1 MARSK
6 SSDFIDFPRL
16 FKLYL
21 SKWYLFVISVAVCGF
36 LGFVISRVKQPVYTV
51 NANVLITQDKSTP
64 SMNDPMAGAM
74 SMIFGT
80 SAYVEDEI
88 FQVGAHSLY
97 CDVVKKLGLYNTH
110 YVHRGFL
117 TNVLTYPDFP
127 VDVTAPA
134 ELIDTLRTGI
144 SFKIKIN
151 EKGRA
156 KIKAKMLRRT
166 VAEVEDVKLPYTMKT
181 PLGDFTV
188 VTTKYYNPGSDLSTN
203 VSVNGIDASAETLG
217 EDVHSEIASKRSNVI
232 ALSINTTNPELGKAV
247 LNQIMEQYNQ
257 RGIVQKRQQTALT
270 AGFIDGRLLI
280 ISDDLRKSDREI
292 QEYKQNKGIV
302 DLILETKYQTEKKA
316 AIEEKLIE
324 ANTTAE
330 VMALTA
336 DYLSKPENA
345 YALVPMMVDTEG
357 AQKLIGEY
365 NAAILERSELLSS
378 ARPDNTALKLLSE
391 RIDQMRENVSQTLG
405 RALAS
410 QRVAASELAKELAST
425 EGYLKDMPQTER
437 EYIDLER
444 EHRVKQELYLFLLQ
458 KREENSLMMAN
469 AQPKGQVID
478 SAYTLIDTVGL
489 GKKAI
494 ILLSL
499 IFGMCLPP
507 IFLYCMRLV
516 RNRFESRQDV
526 ERLTDVPILGEV
538 CVDHTGRKLVVDSTD
553 TSSTV
558 ELFRLMRANLLF
570 VLNDANDKV
579 VLVTSS
585 VSGEGKSF
593 ISSNLAATL
602 ALTGKR
608 VVLVG
613 MDIRNPRIAQYMS
626 VNPQFGLT
634 QYLSS
639 SSISLQQIIVP
650 APTVANLD
658 IIVGGPVP
666 PNPAELLISEKVD
679 EFFSKLRQLYDYII
693 VDTAPIGMVS
703 DTFTL
708 NRIADAAIYVCRAN
722 YTSLHDLME
731 VNDIFEQKRLK
742 KLSIVVNGTK
752 TKKTYGYGAK
762 KK

>member
-6 SSDFIDFPRL
+6 SSDFIDFSRL

-21 SKWYLFVISVAVCGF
+21 SKWYLFVISVLICGI
-36 LGFVISRVKQPVYTV
+36 LGFVVSRVKQPVYTV
-51 NANVLITQDKSTP
+51 NANVLISQDQSTP

-74 SMIFGT
+74 SLIFGT

-88 FQVGAHSLY
+88 FQVGSHSLY

-110 YVHRGFL
+110 YVHQGFL

-127 VDVTAPA
+127 VDVTAP
-134 ELIDTLRTGI
+134 ESLIDTLRTGI
-144 SFKIKIN
+144 TFKINVDENGK
-151 EKGRA
+151 A
-156 KIKAKMLRRT
+156 KIKAKMLRST
-166 VAEVEDVKLPYTMKT
+166 VGEVEDVKLPYTMNT
-181 PLGDFTV
+181 PLGDFTI
-188 VTTKYYNPGSDLSTN
+188 VTTKYYNPGSELSTR
-203 VSVNGIDASAETLG
+203 VSVNGIDASAEALS

-232 ALSINTTNPELGKAV
+232 ALSINTTNPELGKDV
-247 LNQIMEQYNQ
+247 LNQIMAQYNE
-257 RGIVQKRQQTALT
+257 RGIKQKRQQTAMT
-270 AGFIDGRLLI
+270 AGFIDGRLVI
-280 ISDDLRKSDREI
+280 ISDDLQRSDREI
-292 QEYKQNKGIV
+292 QNYKQNKGIV
-302 DLILETKYQTEKKA
+302 DLLLETKYQTEKKA

-324 ANTTAE
+324 ANTAAE
-330 VMALTA
+330 VMALTT
-336 DYLSKPENA
+336 DYLAKPENA
-345 YALVPMMVDTEG
+345 YSLVPMMVESDG
-357 AQKLIGEY
+357 AQRLIGEY
-365 NAAILERSELLSS
+365 NEAILERSELLSS
-378 ARPDNTALKLLSE
+378 ARPDNAALKLLNE
-391 RIDQMRENVSQTLG
+391 RIDQMRENVSATLG

-410 QRVAASELAKELAST
+410 QRVAAAELAKELAST

-444 EHRVKQELYLFLLQ
+444 EHQVKQELYLFLLQ

-478 SAYTLIDTVGL
+478 SAYTLSDTVGL

-499 IFGMCLPP
+499 IFGLCLPP
-507 IFLYCMRLV
+507 IFIYCMRLV

-570 VLNDANDKV
+570 VLNDPNDKV
-579 VLVTSS
+579 VLITSS

-602 ALTGKR
+602 ALTGKK

-626 VNPQFGLT
+626 INPQFGLT

-639 SSISLQQIIVP
+639 SSISLQQIITP
-650 APTVANLD
+650 APTVDNLD
-658 IIVGGPVP
+658 IIAGGPVP

-679 EFFSKLRQLYDYII
+679 EFFGKLRQLYDYII

>member
-1 MARSK
+1 
-6 SSDFIDFPRL
+6 
-16 FKLYL
+16 
-21 SKWYLFVISVAVCGF
+21 
-36 LGFVISRVKQPVYTV
+36 
-51 NANVLITQDKSTP
+51 
-64 SMNDPMAGAM
+64 
-74 SMIFGT
+74 
-80 SAYVEDEI
+80 
-88 FQVGAHSLY
+88 
-97 CDVVKKLGLYNTH
+97 
-110 YVHRGFL
+110 
-117 TNVLTYPDFP
+117 
-127 VDVTAPA
+127 
-134 ELIDTLRTGI
+134 
-144 SFKIKIN
+144 
-151 EKGRA
+151 
-156 KIKAKMLRRT
+156 
-166 VAEVEDVKLPYTMKT
+166 
-181 PLGDFTV
+181 
-188 VTTKYYNPGSDLSTN
+188 
-203 VSVNGIDASAETLG
+203 
-217 EDVHSEIASKRSNVI
+217 
-232 ALSINTTNPELGKAV
+232 
-247 LNQIMEQYNQ
+247 
-257 RGIVQKRQQTALT
+257 
-270 AGFIDGRLLI
+270 
-280 ISDDLRKSDREI
+280 
-292 QEYKQNKGIV
+292 
-302 DLILETKYQTEKKA
+302 
-316 AIEEKLIE
+316 
-324 ANTTAE
+324 
-330 VMALTA
+330 
-336 DYLSKPENA
+336 
-345 YALVPMMVDTEG
+345 
-357 AQKLIGEY
+357 
-365 NAAILERSELLSS
+365 
-378 ARPDNTALKLLSE
+378 
-391 RIDQMRENVSQTLG
+391 
-405 RALAS
+405 
-410 QRVAASELAKELAST
+410 
-425 EGYLKDMPQTER
+425 
-437 EYIDLER
+437 
-444 EHRVKQELYLFLLQ
+444 
-458 KREENSLMMAN
+458 
-469 AQPKGQVID
+469 
-478 SAYTLIDTVGL
+478 
-489 GKKAI
+489 
-494 ILLSL
+494 
-499 IFGMCLPP
+499 MCLPP